1 MISYYQVLEITP
13 ETSTAEIKQAYKLKL
28 LSSHPD
34 KTENI
39 SAQVDIPLIKQAF
52 TTLIDPTL
60 RKEYDL
66 SLLESTKL
74 SGFNINGAGLDVY
87 SLDDFD
93 FDEDKEVW
101 NKNCP
106 RCTAHY
112 SMSLTESDLEKG
124 TPDKDGGYDIIV
136 QCNSCSLWIQVKY
149 YEE

>member
-13 ETSTAEIKQAYKLKL
+13 EATVAEIKHAYKIKL

-34 KTENI
+34 KTDNV
-39 SAQVDIPLIKQAF
+39 SAQVDIPLIQKAF
-52 TTLIDPTL
+52 TTLIDPTS

-66 SLLESTKL
+66 TLLESTKL
-74 SGFNINGAGLDVY
+74 SGFNINGAGLDIY

-93 FDEDKEVW
+93 FNDDEEVW

-106 RCTAHY
+106 RCTALH
-112 SMSLTESDLEKG
+112 SMTLTETDLEKG
-124 TPDKDGGYDIIV
+124 TPDKDGGFDIIV